1 MSLTQAYAKLQ
12 RRDTGAK
19 FYVPPSNYEVAYSW
33 DYCSRWTKIST
44 PYLSQSMEKVH
55 WTTMKKK
62 ELLRETIYIIDHLRP
77 LCEFVPKAVEISVVM
92 GNSYA
97 KQKSSVSSSKKGKAK
112 VYGGNKKTQKK
123 KNKRTLDDQSPIMA
137 NSHGQSPIE
146 VNFKRACYDHPN
158 HSNDSSTKDA

>member
-12 RRDTGAK
+12 RRDIGAK

-62 ELLRETIYIIDHLRP
+62 ELLRETIYIIDHLLP
-77 LCEFVPKAVEISVVM
+77 LYQFIPGAVKVLGVMVDNFVKEKPSVL
-92 GNSYA
+92 
-97 KQKSSVSSSKKGKAK
+97 SSEKERTKVS
-112 VYGGNKKTQKK
+112 GGNKRLWKK
-123 KNKRTLDDQSPIMA
+123 KNKRIP
-137 NSHGQSPIE
+137 
-146 VNFKRACYDHPN
+146 
-158 HSNDSSTKDA
+158 

>member
-33 DYCSRWTKIST
+33 DHCSRRTKIST

-62 ELLRETIYIIDHLRP
+62 ELLRETIYIIDHLPP
-77 LCEFVPKAVEISVVM
+77 LCESVPRAVEISGVLDD
-92 GNSYA
+92 SCA
-97 KQKSSVSSSKKGKAK
+97 KVKPLVSSSQKGKTK
-112 VYGGNKKTQKK
+112 VSGGNKG
-123 KNKRTLDDQSPIMA
+123 P
-137 NSHGQSPIE
+137 
-146 VNFKRACYDHPN
+146 
-158 HSNDSSTKDA
+158 